1 MSAKLEVDIVAKIG
15 DLQKGLDNAGKS
27 VKGLNDK
34 ISSGNKSSA
43 ESTKALNDV
52 FKDFG
57 TQLQNA
63 LSSVVPFS
71 GQLAQMGKLMGGVS
85 GGMKGV
91 SSASKL
97 LKTALI
103 STGVGAIVVAL
114 GSLVAY
120 LGSTQKGM
128 DTLRK
133 VTEPVAQIFQRLLG
147 VLQNLGGN
155 VFAGISQMLNGEL
168 KQGFATLAKGIKQAG
183 QETAGA
189 FTNGIAA
196 GERLADLTV
205 KIEETQNNLI
215 LATARLNREIAENQ
229 ELAMDQSKTEGE
241 RQKFAQKAIDLINER
256 TKLENGLLDMQIEK
270 MKLEQEANDTDRQ
283 GYAELNKLIAQREE
297 NEARAAQE
305 RRRLNNIVN
314 KQVVGD
320 YKAQIDS
327 MKKLDQEFLA
337 SHNAAVSKLSFRD
350 PFGGSTEDPTKN
362 LSADRLQLVQNASA
376 KILELNKEIAKT
388 MPGIVV
394 PEDALERANAY
405 NAAQAQLAYETSLIA
420 QNMNAAL
427 FVGDMFG
434 QTLSQLA
441 ETGKVSFKGIID
453 SLKQMAIRF
462 AAAIAAALTLNILT
476 GGAVASA
483 GKAAGAKSG
492 FGALLKGGALK
503 GIGGLTPFANGGI
516 VSGPTPAL
524 VGEYTGARTNPEV
537 IAPLSKLQ
545 NMMGGNVTF
554 TISGD
559 NLVGTLNRANK
570 TRARKF

>member
-27 VKGLNDK
+27 VKGLNEK

-43 ESTKALNDV
+43 ESTGALNDV

-71 GQLAQMGKLMGGVS
+71 GQLAQMGKIMGGVS

-103 STGVGAIVVAL
+103 STGIGAIVVAL

-229 ELAMDQSKTEGE
+229 ELAMDLSKTEGE

-270 MKLEQEANDTDRQ
+270 MKLEQEANDTDRE

-314 KQVVGD
+314 KKIVTD
-320 YKAQIDS
+320 YKSKVEELKKIDS
-327 MKKLDQEFLA
+327 NFLSTINQTVGNSSLQNTLNFNTQMPSMSGIIIPQEA
-337 SHNAAVSKLSFRD
+337 I
-350 PFGGSTEDPTKN
+350 
-362 LSADRLQLVQNASA
+362 DRL
-376 KILELNKEIAKT
+376 K
-388 MPGIVV
+388 
-394 PEDALERANAY
+394 DY
-405 NAAQAQLAYETSLIA
+405 NIEQKQLAYEALKIA
-420 QNMNAAL
+420 DNMNAAL

-434 QTLSQLA
+434 QTLGQLA
-441 ETGKVSFKGIID
+441 ETGKVSFQGIID

-476 GGAVASA
+476 GGAVMSA

-554 TISGD
+554 SISGD

>member
-103 STGVGAIVVAL
+103 STGIGAIVVAL

-270 MKLEQEANDTDRQ
+270 MKLEQEANDTDRE

-314 KQVVGD
+314 KKIVTD
-320 YKAQIDS
+320 YKSKVEELKKIDS
-327 MKKLDQEFLA
+327 DFLSTINQTVGNSSLQNTLNFNTQMPSMSGIIIPQEA
-337 SHNAAVSKLSFRD
+337 I
-350 PFGGSTEDPTKN
+350 
-362 LSADRLQLVQNASA
+362 DRLKN
-376 KILELNKEIAKT
+376 
-388 MPGIVV
+388 
-394 PEDALERANAY
+394 Y
-405 NAAQAQLAYETSLIA
+405 NIEQKQLAYEALKIA
-420 QNMNAAL
+420 DNMNAAL

-434 QTLSQLA
+434 QTLGQLA
-441 ETGKVSFKGIID
+441 ETGKVSFQGIID

-476 GGAVASA
+476 GGAVMKA

>member
-103 STGVGAIVVAL
+103 STGIGAIVVAL

-229 ELAMDQSKTEGE
+229 ELAMDLSKTEGE
-241 RQKFAQKAIDLINER
+241 RQKFAQKAINLINER

-270 MKLEQEANDTDRQ
+270 MKLEQEANDTDRE

-314 KQVVGD
+314 KKIVTD
-320 YKAQIDS
+320 YKSKVEELKKIDS
-327 MKKLDQEFLA
+327 DFLSTINQTVGNSSLQNTLNFNTQMPSMSGIIIPQEA
-337 SHNAAVSKLSFRD
+337 I
-350 PFGGSTEDPTKN
+350 
-362 LSADRLQLVQNASA
+362 DRLKN
-376 KILELNKEIAKT
+376 
-388 MPGIVV
+388 
-394 PEDALERANAY
+394 Y
-405 NAAQAQLAYETSLIA
+405 NIEQKQLAYEALKIA
-420 QNMNAAL
+420 DNMNAAL

-434 QTLSQLA
+434 QTLGQLA
-441 ETGKVSFKGIID
+441 ETGKVSFQGIID

-476 GGAVASA
+476 GGAVMKA

>member
-103 STGVGAIVVAL
+103 STGIGAIVVAL

-270 MKLEQEANDTDRQ
+270 MKLEQEANDTDRE

-314 KQVVGD
+314 KKIVTD
-320 YKAQIDS
+320 YKSKVEELKKIDS
-327 MKKLDQEFLA
+327 DFLSTINQTVGNSSLQNTLNFNTQMPSMSGIIIPQEA
-337 SHNAAVSKLSFRD
+337 I
-350 PFGGSTEDPTKN
+350 
-362 LSADRLQLVQNASA
+362 DRL
-376 KILELNKEIAKT
+376 K
-388 MPGIVV
+388 
-394 PEDALERANAY
+394 DY
-405 NAAQAQLAYETSLIA
+405 NIEQKQLAYEALKIA
-420 QNMNAAL
+420 DNMNAAL

-434 QTLSQLA
+434 QTLGQLA
-441 ETGKVSFKGIID
+441 ETGKVSFQGIID

-476 GGAVASA
+476 GGAVMSA

-516 VSGPTPAL
+516 VSGPTSAL

>member
-103 STGVGAIVVAL
+103 STGIGAIVVAL

-229 ELAMDQSKTEGE
+229 ELAMDLSKTEGE

-270 MKLEQEANDTDRQ
+270 MKLEQEANDTDRE

-350 PFGGSTEDPTKN
+350 PFGGSTEDPNQN
-362 LSADRLQLVQNASA
+362 LSADRLKLIENAQARVIQMNETLAQSMSQTFTA
-376 KILELNKEIAKT
+376 GMTEQVA
-388 MPGIVV
+388 
-394 PEDALERANAY
+394 AY
-405 NAAQAQLAYETSLIA
+405 NEQVKITAQEAALINQNLEMALPFGGLLAESFAQMAESGKISFQSLFQGLKKMAIQLAAT
-420 QNMNAAL
+420 
-427 FVGDMFG
+427 V
-434 QTLSQLA
+434 
-441 ETGKVSFKGIID
+441 
-453 SLKQMAIRF
+453 
-462 AAAIAAALTLNILT
+462 AAAFALNVLLGGVGIAGFGKGT
-476 GGAVASA
+476 GGF
-483 GKAAGAKSG
+483 KN
-492 FGALLKGGALK
+492 LL
-503 GIGGLTPFANGGI
+503 GGLGGGGPLGGLIPFANGGI

-545 NMMGGNVTF
+545 NMMGGNVNF

-559 NLVGTLNRANK
+559 NLVGTLTRANK